1 LAVTYNST
9 IDIGSNWSVTF
20 VYKDTDGVAINLTGY
35 TAAMQVRT
43 TPDASTALIS
53 LTTGSGIT
61 ITGGTGTIAV
71 AITSAQS
78 SLLTATTQAGT
89 PYVYD
94 LEITSGSGVI
104 TRLVQGVL
112 TASANV
118 TR

>member
-1 LAVTYNST
+1 MAVTYNT
-9 IDIGSNWSVTF
+9 DIDVGANWSVTF
-20 VYKDTDGVAINLTGY
+20 VYKDTNGAAINLTGY

-61 ITGGTGTIAV
+61 ITPLTGTILV
-71 AITSAQS
+71 EITAAQS
-78 SLLTATTQAGT
+78 DLLTATTQAGT